1 MTDAVVVGAGHNGLV
16 AANLLADAGWEVVV
30 LEEQGEPGGAVRTAA
45 LTAPGFANDTCSS
58 FYPFATASSPIAG
71 LGLEQFGLRWRRSPT
86 VLTHLT
92 PEGRTATLS
101 TDLAATEESVGRWCS
116 PDAMRWR
123 RAYREWLDVERVL
136 LSCLFTPFPPVR
148 PGLGLLRRAGTGGA
162 LRLAR
167 RLLLPA
173 VTLGRELFEG
183 EGARVL
189 LGGLAL
195 HSDVALTA
203 SASGGYGL
211 LMAMLAQHHGFPVP
225 EGGAGS
231 LTAAL
236 VARLRQR
243 GGSVVCHAPVTGIE
257 VRHGAAYGVQTA
269 DGRRFRARRAVL
281 ADVDALALYRDLLPQ
296 AAVPA
301 RVTADLATFQYDPA
315 TVKVDWALSGPVPW
329 RDPAASSSATVH
341 IGGQTDGLVRYSSQ
355 LHAGQVPEQP
365 FLVCG
370 QMTTAD
376 PTRSPSGTESFWAY
390 TRLPHAPQWSSSE
403 VAAVVAAM
411 ERTLETAAPGFSALV
426 LARHVAG
433 PAQMEQEN
441 ANLVGGALSG
451 GTNAI
456 HQQVFLRPIPGLGRA
471 DTPVDRLYLA
481 SASAHPGG
489 GVHGGPGAN
498 AARAAL
504 ARCRPV
510 TGLGYRGAV
519 QAAQRRLYRM

>member
-1 MTDAVVVGAGHNGLV
+1 
-16 AANLLADAGWEVVV
+16 V
-30 LEEQGEPGGAVRTAA
+30 L
-45 LTAPGFANDTCSS
+45 
-58 FYPFATASSPIAG
+58 
-71 LGLEQFGLRWRRSPT
+71 
-86 VLTHLT
+86 
-92 PEGRTATLS
+92 
-101 TDLAATEESVGRWCS
+101 
-116 PDAMRWR
+116 
-123 RAYREWLDVERVL
+123 
-136 LSCLFTPFPPVR
+136 
-148 PGLGLLRRAGTGGA
+148 
-162 LRLAR
+162 
-167 RLLLPA
+167 
-173 VTLGRELFEG
+173 
-183 EGARVL
+183 
-189 LGGLAL
+189 
-195 HSDVALTA
+195 
-203 SASGGYGL
+203 
-211 LMAMLAQHHGFPVP
+211 
-225 EGGAGS
+225 
-231 LTAAL
+231 
-236 VARLRQR
+236 
-243 GGSVVCHAPVTGIE
+243 
-257 VRHGAAYGVQTA
+257 
-269 DGRRFRARRAVL
+269 
-281 ADVDALALYRDLLPQ
+281 
-296 AAVPA
+296 
-301 RVTADLATFQYDPA
+301 ADLATFQYDPA

-341 IGGQTDGLVRYSSQ
+341 IGGQTDGLVHYSSQ

-390 TRLPHAPQWSSSE
+390 TRLPHGLQWSSSD

-433 PAQMEQEN
+433 PAELEQEN